1 MIRVFEN
8 KDAFLA
14 ERGDDPS
21 VAGVASPEVLT
32 RVEEIIRLVRSEGD
46 DALVE
51 LAERLDG
58 VSLTPN
64 ELRVDARHI
73 SAEAAKATDEIRSVL
88 AKAAKNI
95 RSFHERQKEASW
107 SVELEDGSLL
117 GQKIGALDTV
127 GLYVPG
133 GEAVYPSTLIMNTV
147 PAQIAGVRRIIVCTP
162 PGTIERSP
170 VLASAIEYL
179 GLNEVFR
186 IGGAQAVAAMA
197 YGTSSVPRV
206 DKIVGPGNAYVTT
219 AKRLL
224 YGVVGID
231 SLAGPSE
238 IIVLADSG
246 VDSSYVAADIL
257 SQAEHGSG
265 DERAILVTTSREL
278 IDAVRDELTKQME
291 DLPRA
296 AMIRTVLEKN
306 GAAVLVADL
315 EQGLG
320 LVDKLAPE
328 HLEIMADGAEA
339 LAQRVKNA
347 GAIFIGSSSPVPV
360 GDFYAGPNHVL
371 PTGGTARFASPLG
384 VYDFIKRSSL
394 IRYSREKLSRDRND
408 IEAFARAEG
417 FEAHA
422 RSIATRFSE

>member
-8 KDAFLA
+8 QDAFLA
-14 ERGDDPS
+14 ERGDDLS

-58 VSLTPN
+58 ARLTPT
-64 ELRVDARHI
+64 ELRVDARQI
-73 SAEAAKATDEIRSVL
+73 SAEAAKATDGIRSVL
-88 AKAAKNI
+88 ANAAKNI

-127 GLYVPG
+127 GVYVPG

-170 VLASAIEYL
+170 ALAAAIEYL

-246 VDSSYVAADIL
+246 ADPSYVAADLL

-278 IDAVRDELTKQME
+278 IDAVRDEMTKQME

-296 AMIRTVLEKN
+296 AMIRTVLEKH

-347 GAIFIGSSSPVPV
+347 GAIFIGASSPVPV

>member
-1 MIRVFEN
+1 MIRVFDN
-8 KDAFLA
+8 QDAFLI
-14 ERGDDPS
+14 ERGAAAS
-21 VAGVASPEVLT
+21 AAGMTPPEVLS
-32 RVEEIIRLVRSEGD
+32 RVEEIIRWVRAEGD
-46 DALVE
+46 GALVE

-58 VSLTPN
+58 VRLGPN
-64 ELRVDARHI
+64 DLRVDAQQV
-73 SAEAAKATDEIRSVL
+73 SAQAAKATDAIRSVL
-88 AKAAKNI
+88 MNAAGNV
-95 RSFHERQKEASW
+95 RRFHERQKETGW

-117 GQKIGALDTV
+117 GQKVAALDTV
-127 GLYVPG
+127 GVYVPG

-170 VLASAIEYL
+170 ALAAAVEYL
-179 GLNEVFR
+179 ELTEVFR
-186 IGGAQAVAAMA
+186 VGGAQAIAAMA
-197 YGTSSVPRV
+197 FGTATVPRV
-206 DKIVGPGNAYVTT
+206 DKIVGPGNVYVTT
-219 AKRLL
+219 AKKLL

-238 IIVLADSG
+238 IVVLADGGADASF
-246 VDSSYVAADIL
+246 VAADLL

-265 DERAILVTTSREL
+265 DERAILVSTSREL
-278 IDAVRDELTKQME
+278 INAVSAEMIKQME

-296 AMIRTVLEKN
+296 AMIRTVLEKH
-306 GAAVLVADL
+306 GAAVLVSDMD
-315 EQGLG
+315 QGVA
-320 LVDKLAPE
+320 LVDELAPE
-328 HLEIMADGAEA
+328 HLEIMADGAES

-347 GAIFIGSSSPVPV
+347 GAIFMGASSPVPI

-394 IRYSREKLSRDRND
+394 IRYSREKLARDRND

>member
-8 KDAFLA
+8 PDDFLT
-14 ERGDDPS
+14 ERGEGLS
-21 VAGVASPEVLT
+21 GAGVTPPEIVT
-32 RVEEIIRLVRSEGD
+32 RVEEIIRSVRFEGD

-58 VSLTPN
+58 VRLGPN
-64 ELRVDARHI
+64 ELRVDARQI
-73 SAEAAKATDEIRSVL
+73 AAEAANATQAIRSVL
-88 AKAAKNI
+88 VNAADNV
-95 RSFHERQKEASW
+95 RRFHERQKEASW
-107 SVELEDGSLL
+107 SIELEDGSLV
-117 GQKIGALDTV
+117 GQKICALDTV
-127 GLYVPG
+127 GVYVPG

-147 PAQIAGVRRIIVCTP
+147 PAQIAGVRRIVVCTP

-170 VLASAIEYL
+170 ALAAAIEDL
-179 GLNEVFR
+179 GLTEVFR
-186 IGGAQAVAAMA
+186 VGGAQAVAAMA
-197 YGTSSVPRV
+197 FGTARVPRV
-206 DKIVGPGNAYVTT
+206 DKIVGPGNAYVTS
-219 AKRLL
+219 AKKLL

-238 IIVLADSG
+238 IVVLADG
-246 VDSSYVAADIL
+246 AADPAYVAADLL

-265 DERAILVTTSREL
+265 DERAILVCTSREL
-278 IDAVRDELTKQME
+278 IDAVAVEILKQME
-291 DLPRA
+291 GLPRA
-296 AMIRTVLEKN
+296 PMIRTVLEKH
-306 GAAVLVADL
+306 GAAILVCDL
-315 EQGLG
+315 DQGVA
-320 LVDKLAPE
+320 LVDELAPE

-339 LAQRVKNA
+339 LAQRVRNA
-347 GAIFIGSSSPVPV
+347 GAIFMGASSPVPI